1 MVRELHDGTAMKRVN
16 EFEVRPRTP
25 EQREVLLEL
34 LDASAAL
41 WNELTYNRRQAFFDD
56 NSVWHATNPSDRYKD
71 VLGSA
76 TAQQI
81 PRKNSE
87 AWRSFFAL
95 NEKYHDGDRDEKPSP
110 PGYWGNEEDGRELR
124 TYIRNDQY
132 TLQWGDRSRLE
143 IPVGKALK
151 DEYDITG
158 RLRLEACG
166 DPKWDGEQGRLELV
180 YDEARD
186 TFRALQPVTVPDS
199 RRDSPLTSHEA
210 ALDVGANNL
219 VACTT
224 TTGQQFLYEGRSLF
238 ERFRETTEEIAH
250 YQSQLDD
257 QRRTSTRIDRLYRQR
272 MERRNH
278 AQDALVRELVERLY
292 EEGVCRV
299 YVGDLEDVLETHWQ
313 CVVNEKTHNF
323 WAFSRFIDRLECVC
337 EEYGIEIVERSESWT
352 TQECPECAERKETN
366 RNGDVFR
373 CGACGFEGHSDLKAS
388 RVFLDRETGGE
399 VGPMARP
406 VRLEWDNHE
415 WRSATPA
422 PSVRRTN
429 PKEDRTDRSTR
440 REVGKVAAGEPA

>member
-1 MVRELHDGTAMKRVN
+1 MKRVD

-25 EQREVLLEL
+25 EQREALLDL

-41 WNELTYNRRQAFFDD
+41 WNELTYNRRQAFFDGD
-56 NSVWHATNPSDRYKD
+56 SVWHATNPSDRYKD

-95 NEKYHDGDRDEKPSP
+95 NEKYHEGDRDEKPSP

-132 TLQWGDRSRLE
+132 TLQWGNRSRLE

-151 DEYDITG
+151 DKYGITG

-180 YDEARD
+180 YDETRD

-199 RRDSPLTSHEA
+199 RRDSPLASREA

-238 ERFRETTEEIAH
+238 ERFRGMTEEIAH

-272 MERRNH
+272 TERRNH
-278 AQDALVRELVERLY
+278 AQDALVRDLVERLY
-292 EEGVCRV
+292 EDGVCRV
-299 YVGDLEDVLETHWQ
+299 YVGDLEAVLETHWQ

-323 WAFSRFIDRLECVC
+323 WAFSRFTDRLECVC
-337 EEYGIEIVERSESWT
+337 EEYGIEVVERSESWT
-352 TQECPECAERKETN
+352 TQECPECGEREETH

-373 CGACGFEGHSDLKAS
+373 CGSCGFEGHSDLKAS

-415 WRSATPA
+415 WRPATTA
-422 PSVRRTN
+422 PFLRRTN
-429 PKEDRTDRSTR
+429 PKEDRTDRSTH
-440 REVGKVAAGEPA
+440 REVGKVASGGPA

>member
-1 MVRELHDGTAMKRVN
+1 MKRVN

-25 EQREVLLEL
+25 GQREVLLEL

-56 NSVWHATNPSDRYKD
+56 NPVWHATNPSDRYKD

-95 NEKYHDGDRDEKPSP
+95 NEKYHDGDHDEKPNP
-110 PGYWGNEEDGRELR
+110 PGYWGNEEDGRERR

-166 DPKWDGEQGRLELV
+166 TPTWDGEQGRLELI
-180 YDEARD
+180 YDETDD
-186 TFRALQPVTVPDS
+186 TFRALQPVTIPDF
-199 RRDSPLTSHEA
+199 RRDSPLASEEA

-224 TTGQQFLYEGRSLF
+224 TTGTQFLYEGRSLF
-238 ERFRETTEEIAH
+238 KRFHETTEKIAH

-257 QRRTSTRIDRLYRQR
+257 QRRTSRRIDRLYRQR
-272 MERRNH
+272 TARRNH
-278 AQDALVRELVERLY
+278 AQDALVRDLVEQLY
-292 EEGVCRV
+292 KDGVSRV
-299 YVGDLEDVLETHWQ
+299 YVGNLEDVLETHWK

-337 EEYGIEIVERSESWT
+337 EEYGIDVVETSEAWT
-352 TQECPECAERKETN
+352 TQECPECGEQEKTY
-366 RNGDVFR
+366 RNVDVFR
-373 CGACGFEGHSDLKAS
+373 CGACGFEGHADLKAS

-399 VGPMARP
+399 GGSMARP
-406 VRLEWDNHE
+406 VCLKWDNHE
-415 WRSATPA
+415 WRPATTA
-422 PSVRRTN
+422 PPMRRTN
-429 PKEDRTDRSTR
+429 IKEDRTDQSTR
-440 REVGKVAAGEPA
+440 PKVGKIASGEAA

>member
-1 MVRELHDGTAMKRVN
+1 MKRVN

-25 EQREVLLEL
+25 EQREALLEL

-56 NSVWHATNPSDRYKD
+56 KSVWHATNPSDRYKD

-76 TAQQI
+76 TTQQI

-87 AWRSFFAL
+87 AWRSFFTL
-95 NEKYHDGDRDEKPSP
+95 NEKYHDGNRNEKPSP
-110 PGYWGNEEDGRELR
+110 PGYWGNEENGRELR

-143 IPVGKALK
+143 IPVGKAVK

-199 RRDSPLTSHEA
+199 RRDSQLASEEA

-257 QRRTSTRIDRLYRQR
+257 QRRTSKRIDRLYRQR

-278 AQDALVRELVERLY
+278 AQDALVRDLVERLY
-292 EEGVCRV
+292 EHGVCRV
-299 YVGDLEDVLETHWQ
+299 YAGDLEDVLETHWK

-323 WAFSRFIDRLECVC
+323 WAFARFISRFECVC
-337 EEYGIEIVERSESWT
+337 EEYGIEIVEKSEALT
-352 TQECPECAERKETN
+352 TQECPECGEREKTH

-388 RVFLDRETGGE
+388 RVFLDRETGIE

-415 WRSATPA
+415 WRPATTA
-422 PSVRRTN
+422 PPIRRTN

-440 REVGKVAAGEPA
+440 REVGNVASGGSA

>member
-1 MVRELHDGTAMKRVN
+1 MKRVN
-16 EFEVRPRTP
+16 EFEIRPRTP
-25 EQREVLLEL
+25 EQREALIEL

-56 NSVWHATNPSDRYKD
+56 NSVWYATNPSDRYKN

-110 PGYWGNEEDGRELR
+110 PGYWGNEKDGRELR

-132 TLQWGDRSRLE
+132 TLEWGDRSRLE

-166 DPKWDGEQGRLELV
+166 DPEWGGQQGRLELV
-180 YDEARD
+180 YDETRD
-186 TFRALQPVTVPDS
+186 TFRALQPVTVPDA
-199 RRDSPLTSHEA
+199 RRDSPLASHEA

-224 TTGQQFLYEGRSLF
+224 TTGQQYLYEGRSLF

-257 QRRTSTRIDRLYRQR
+257 QRRTSKRIDRLYRQR
-272 MERRNH
+272 TKRRNH
-278 AQDALVRELVERLY
+278 AQDALVRDLVEQLY
-292 EEGVCRV
+292 EEGVFRV
-299 YVGDLEDVLETHWQ
+299 YVGDLEDVLETHWR
-313 CVVNEKTHNF
+313 CMVNEKTHNF
-323 WAFSRFIDRLECVC
+323 WAFSRLVDRLECVC
-337 EEYGIEIVERSESWT
+337 EEYGIEVIEASEALT
-352 TQECPECAERKETN
+352 TQECPECGECEETD
-366 RNGDVFR
+366 RDGDVFR
-373 CGACGFEGHSDLKAS
+373 CGSCGFEGHADLKAS
-388 RVFLDRETGGE
+388 RVFLNRETGGE

-415 WRSATPA
+415 WRPTTTA
-422 PSVRRTN
+422 PSLRRTN
-429 PKEDRTDRSTR
+429 LKEERTYWSTR
-440 REVGKVAAGEPA
+440 REVGKVASEGSA